1 MLLASIGHHQKLTK
15 VLKNYGIFYVR
26 KTKTTKQFL
35 SILSIMMILNLWKK
49 SQSNFSC
56 GFSLLVIYN
65 INNAILETEA
75 ATGGVLWEKVFLE
88 ISQNSN
94 TCAWVSF
101 LIKLQAE
108 ACKFIKKTVA
118 RVFSC
123 ELCKISK
130 NTFLQI
136 TPQGDCFCWKSYKS
150 WNHKN
155 K

>member
-108 ACKFIKKTVA
+108 ACKFIKKDRGTG
-118 RVFSC
+118 VFMW
-123 ELCKISK
+123 
-130 NTFLQI
+130 TLQN
-136 TPQGDCFCWKSYKS
+136 F
-150 WNHKN
+150 
-155 K
+155 